1 MDRRLWGRR
10 FGLALVL
17 VLSLL
22 ILGTA
27 VSSAAPAESSHDWCN
42 GYVVRYGQTL
52 SGIAAYHGVSVYAL
66 ASYNGISNPNYVQAG
81 QCLCIPPAG
90 YYGYHQP
97 SYGYHQPYYG
107 YQGGH
112 WVWQPGRWVWVS
124 YR

>member
-1 MDRRLWGRR
+1 MDRKLWGRR

-27 VSSAAPAESSHDWCN
+27 VSFAAPAESSNDWCN
-42 GYVVRYGQTL
+42 GYVVRYGNTL
-52 SGIAAYHGVSVYAL
+52 SGIAARFGVSVQAL
-66 ASYNGISNPNYVQAG
+66 ASYNGIHNPNYIRAG
-81 QCLCIPPAG
+81 QCLYIPPAG
-90 YYGYHQP
+90 YYGYSH
-97 SYGYHQPYYG
+97 GYKPWYG

-112 WVWQPGRWVWVS
+112 WVWMPGRWVWVP